1 MGLSTQSITLIS
13 ITGPCFVIDKAS
25 VGRRNVGEKMVEE
38 LRKRLG
44 DSLKVKTSNCEEL
57 RLTYFPAR
65 GRAEI
70 SRLILAH
77 AGVKFDDIRL
87 SGEDFAKVKPL
98 LPYGS
103 MPILEYK
110 GEVICESMAIAKFLA
125 ELCNVAGTT
134 ILEKAKAEEVVLAMN
149 GVFESVAKCLFAP
162 EGEKAGLKKKLIEE
176 TLPQKFGQL
185 EGRLCLNGG
194 QFFSGNA
201 LTFADIMLVVL
212 QDNLRSNV
220 IGAGDLIEK
229 FPKMCNLFQRV
240 TALPNIKAWR
250 GSRPIDPM
258 FNN

>member
-1 MGLSTQSITLIS
+1 MGLT
-13 ITGPCFVIDKAS
+13 
-25 VGRRNVGEKMVEE
+25 RRQLEGETRRWRKKMVEE

-44 DSLKVKTSNCEEL
+44 ESLKVKTSNCEDL

-77 AGVKFDDIRL
+77 AGLKFDDIRL
-87 SGEDFAKVKPL
+87 SGEDFGKVKPL

-125 ELCNVAGTT
+125 ELCNVAGNT
-134 ILEKAKAEEVVLAMN
+134 ILEKAKAEEVVLAIN
-149 GVFESVAKCLFAP
+149 GIFESVAKCLFAP

-194 QFFSGNA
+194 QFSSRSHQG
-201 LTFADIMLVVL
+201 ADRSRISELMLNI
-212 QDNLRSNV
+212 NL
-220 IGAGDLIEK
+220 ILLL
-229 FPKMCNLFQRV
+229 NLNRTSRV
-240 TALPNIKAWR
+240 PTYSTTDMSL
-250 GSRPIDPM
+250 STYL
-258 FNN
+258 

>member
-1 MGLSTQSITLIS
+1 MG
-13 ITGPCFVIDKAS
+13 IDKAS
-25 VGRRNVGEKMVEE
+25 VGRNVGHTKNGRGTEKASGREPKGEDEQLEGVEVD
-38 LRKRLG
+38 LLPR
-44 DSLKVKTSNCEEL
+44 
-57 RLTYFPAR
+57 PWPP
-65 GRAEI
+65 EI

-87 SGEDFAKVKPL
+87 SGEEFGKVKPL

-125 ELCNVAGTT
+125 ELCNLAGTT
-134 ILEKAKAEEVVLAMN
+134 TLNKAKADEIVLAVN
-149 GVFESVAKCLFAP
+149 GIFESVAKCLFAP

-201 LTFADIMLVVL
+201 LTYADIMLVVP

-229 FPKMCNLFQRV
+229 FPKMCNLYQRV

>member
-1 MGLSTQSITLIS
+1 MG
-13 ITGPCFVIDKAS
+13 IDLAS
-25 VGRRNVGEKMVEE
+25 VGRRGRNSHRQKMVEE

-44 DSLKVKTSNCEEL
+44 ESLKVKTSNSEEV

-70 SRLILAH
+70 SRLIFAH

-87 SGEDFAKVKPL
+87 TGEDFAKVKPI

-110 GEVICESMAIAKFLA
+110 GEVICESMAIAAFLA
-125 ELCNVAGTT
+125 DICNLAGTNAV
-134 ILEKAKAEEVVLAMN
+134 EKAKANEIVLAMN
-149 GVFESVAKCLFAP
+149 GLFETIANIL
-162 EGEKAGLKKKLIEE
+162 
-176 TLPQKFGQL
+176 
-185 EGRLCLNGG
+185 
-194 QFFSGNA
+194 
-201 LTFADIMLVVL
+201 LVVL
-212 QDNLRSNV
+212 QDNLRSAV
-220 IGAGDLIEK
+220 IGGGDVIEK

-240 TALPNIKAWR
+240 SCLPNIKAWR

>member
-1 MGLSTQSITLIS
+1 MG
-13 ITGPCFVIDKAS
+13 IDSAS
-25 VGRRNVGEKMVEE
+25 VGRKVRETCAEQKMVEE

-44 DSLKVKTSNCEEL
+44 ESLKVKTGNCEEI

-87 SGEDFAKVKPL
+87 TVEEFAKVKPI

-125 ELCNVAGTT
+125 ELCNLAGTST
-134 ILEKAKAEEVVLAMN
+134 LNKAKADEIVLAVN
-149 GVFESVAKCLFAP
+149 GIFESVAKCLFAP

-194 QFFSGNA
+194 QFFAGNA
-201 LTFADIMLVVL
+201 LTYADIMVVVL

-220 IGAGDLIEK
+220 IGGGDLIEK
-229 FPKMCNLFQRV
+229 FPKMCNLYQRV

-250 GSRPIDPM
+250 GLMPIDPM

>member
-1 MGLSTQSITLIS
+1 MG
-13 ITGPCFVIDKAS
+13 IDSAS
-25 VGRRNVGEKMVEE
+25 VGRKVRETCAEQKMVEE

-44 DSLKVKTSNCEEL
+44 ESLKVKTGNCEEI
-57 RLTYFPAR
+57 RLTYFPPR

-70 SRLILAH
+70 SRLILKH

-87 SGEDFAKVKPL
+87 TGEDFAKVKPI

-110 GEVICESMAIAKFLA
+110 GEVLCESMAIAAFLA
-125 ELCNVAGTT
+125 DICNLAGTNAV
-134 ILEKAKAEEVVLAMN
+134 EKAKANEIVLAMN
-149 GVFESVAKCLFAP
+149 GLFETLAKIMFSP
-162 EGEKAGLKKKLIEE
+162 EGEKAGIKKKLIEE

-185 EGRLCLNGG
+185 EARLCLNGG

-201 LTFADIMLVVL
+201 LTYADIMLVVL
-212 QDNLRSNV
+212 QDNLRSAV
-220 IGAGDLIEK
+220 IGGGDVIEK

-240 TALPNIKAWR
+240 SCLPNIKAWR

>member
-1 MGLSTQSITLIS
+1 MG
-13 ITGPCFVIDKAS
+13 IDKAS
-25 VGRRNVGEKMVEE
+25 VGRNGETCIKNGQKMVEE

-44 DSLKVKTSNCEEL
+44 ESLKVKTSNSEEL

-70 SRLILAH
+70 TRLILAH
-77 AGVKFDDIRL
+77 AGIKFDDIRL
-87 SGEDFAKVKPL
+87 TGEDFAKVKP
-98 LPYGS
+98 
-103 MPILEYK
+103 IL
-110 GEVICESMAIAKFLA
+110 
-125 ELCNVAGTT
+125 N
-134 ILEKAKAEEVVLAMN
+134 KAKADEIVLAIN
-149 GVFESVAKCLFAP
+149 GIFESVAKCLFAP
-162 EGEKAGLKKKLIEE
+162 EGEKAAMKKKLIEE

-194 QFFSGNA
+194 QFFAGNA
-201 LTFADIMLVVL
+201 LTYADIMVVVL
-212 QDNLRSNV
+212 QDNLRSSV

-229 FPKMCNLFQRV
+229 FPKMCNLYQRV

>member
-1 MGLSTQSITLIS
+1 MG
-13 ITGPCFVIDKAS
+13 
-25 VGRRNVGEKMVEE
+25 VEE

-44 DSLKVKTSNCEEL
+44 ESLKVKTGNCEEM

-70 SRLILAH
+70 SRLILKH

-87 SGEDFAKVKPL
+87 TGEDFAKVKPI

-103 MPILEYK
+103 MPVLEDK
-110 GEVICESMAIAKFLA
+110 GEVICESMAIAAFLA
-125 ELCNVAGTT
+125 N
-134 ILEKAKAEEVVLAMN
+134 ILI
-149 GVFESVAKCLFAP
+149 SP
-162 EGEKAGLKKKLIEE
+162 EGEKAGMKKKLLEE

-201 LTFADIMLVVL
+201 LTYADIMLVVL
-212 QDNLRSNV
+212 QDNLRSAV
-220 IGAGDLIEK
+220 IGGGDVIEK

-240 TALPNIKAWR
+240 SCLPNIKAWR

>member
-1 MGLSTQSITLIS
+1 MG
-13 ITGPCFVIDKAS
+13 IDSAS
-25 VGRRNVGEKMVEE
+25 VGRKVRETCTEQKMVEE

-44 DSLKVKTSNCEEL
+44 ESLKVKTGNCEEI

-70 SRLILAH
+70 SRLILKH

-87 SGEDFAKVKPL
+87 TGEDFAKVKPI

-103 MPILEYK
+103 MPVLEYK
-110 GEVICESMAIAKFLA
+110 GEVLCESMAIAAFLA
-125 ELCNVAGTT
+125 DICNLANE
-134 ILEKAKAEEVVLAMN
+134 IVLAMN
-149 GVFESVAKCLFAP
+149 GLFETIAKILFSP
-162 EGEKAGLKKKLIEE
+162 EGEKAGMKKKLLEE

-185 EGRLCLNGG
+185 EARLCLNGG

-201 LTFADIMLVVL
+201 LTYADIMLVVL
-212 QDNLRSNV
+212 QDNLRSAV
-220 IGAGDLIEK
+220 IGGGDVIEK

-240 TALPNIKAWR
+240 SCLPNIKAWR

-258 FNN
+258 F

>member
-1 MGLSTQSITLIS
+1 MG
-13 ITGPCFVIDKAS
+13 IDKAS

-87 SGEDFAKVKPL
+87 SGEDFAKVKTL

-185 EGRLCLNGG
+185 EGRLCLNGSSSLETLSPSPTSCSSSSRIT
-194 QFFSGNA
+194 SGP
-201 LTFADIMLVVL
+201 TSSVPEIS
-212 QDNLRSNV
+212 LRS
-220 IGAGDLIEK
+220 
-229 FPKMCNLFQRV
+229 FQRCAISTRV
-240 TALPNIKAWR
+240 TALPNVKAWR
-250 GSRPIDPM
+250 GTRPIDPM
-258 FNN
+258 F

>member
-1 MGLSTQSITLIS
+1 MGLT
-13 ITGPCFVIDKAS
+13 
-25 VGRRNVGEKMVEE
+25 RRQLEGETRRWRKKMVEE

-44 DSLKVKTSNCEEL
+44 ESLKVKTSNCEDL

-77 AGVKFDDIRL
+77 AGLKFDDIRL
-87 SGEDFAKVKPL
+87 SGEDFGKVKPL

-110 GEVICESMAIAKFLA
+110 G
-125 ELCNVAGTT
+125 
-134 ILEKAKAEEVVLAMN
+134 KAEEVVLAIN
-149 GVFESVAKCLFAP
+149 GIFESVAKCLFAP

-229 FPKMCNLFQRV
+229 FPKMCNLYQRV

>member
-1 MGLSTQSITLIS
+1 MG
-13 ITGPCFVIDKAS
+13 IDKAS
-25 VGRRNVGEKMVEE
+25 VGRNVGQKMVEE

-44 DSLKVKTSNCEEL
+44 ESLKVKTSNSEEL

-87 SGEDFAKVKPL
+87 SGEEFGKVKPL

-110 GEVICESMAIAKFLA
+110 GEVICESMAI
-125 ELCNVAGTT
+125 
-134 ILEKAKAEEVVLAMN
+134 
-149 GVFESVAKCLFAP
+149 AKCLFAP

-201 LTFADIMLVVL
+201 LTYADIMIVVL
-212 QDNLRSNV
+212 QDNLRSSV
-220 IGAGDLIEK
+220 IGAGDLIEN
-229 FPKMCNLFQRV
+229 FPKMCNLYQRV

>member
-1 MGLSTQSITLIS
+1 MG
-13 ITGPCFVIDKAS
+13 IDSAS
-25 VGRRNVGEKMVEE
+25 VGRKVRETCTEQKMVEE

-44 DSLKVKTSNCEEL
+44 ESLKVKTGNCEEI

-70 SRLILAH
+70 SRLILKH

-87 SGEDFAKVKPL
+87 TGEDFAKVKPI

-103 MPILEYK
+103 MPVLEYK
-110 GEVICESMAIAKFLA
+110 GEVLCESMAIAAFLA
-125 ELCNVAGTT
+125 DICNLAGTNAV
-134 ILEKAKAEEVVLAMN
+134 EKAKANEIVLAMN
-149 GVFESVAKCLFAP
+149 GLFETIAKILFSP
-162 EGEKAGLKKKLIEE
+162 EGEKAGMKKKL
-176 TLPQKFGQL
+176 L
-185 EGRLCLNGG
+185 EARLCLNGG

-201 LTFADIMLVVL
+201 LTYADIMLVVL
-212 QDNLRSNV
+212 QDNLRSAV
-220 IGAGDLIEK
+220 IGGGDVIEK

-240 TALPNIKAWR
+240 SCLPNIKAWR

>member
-1 MGLSTQSITLIS
+1 MG
-13 ITGPCFVIDKAS
+13 IDSAS
-25 VGRRNVGEKMVEE
+25 VGRKVRETCTEQKMVEE

-44 DSLKVKTSNCEEL
+44 ESLKVKTSNCEEI

-134 ILEKAKAEEVVLAMN
+134 ILEKAKAEEVVLAIN
-149 GVFESVAKCLFAP
+149 GIFESVAKCLFAP
-162 EGEKAGLKKKLIEE
+162 EGERAGLKKKLIEE

-185 EGRLCLNGG
+185 EGRWTS
-194 QFFSGNA
+194 FHRF
-201 LTFADIMLVVL
+201 
-212 QDNLRSNV
+212 V
-220 IGAGDLIEK
+220 IK
-229 FPKMCNLFQRV
+229 
-240 TALPNIKAWR
+240 
-250 GSRPIDPM
+250 
-258 FNN
+258 

>member
-1 MGLSTQSITLIS
+1 MG
-13 ITGPCFVIDKAS
+13 IDKAS
-25 VGRRNVGEKMVEE
+25 VGRNVGRQKMVEE

-44 DSLKVKTSNCEEL
+44 ESLKVKTSNSEEL

-87 SGEDFAKVKPL
+87 SGEEFGKVKPL

-110 GEVICESMAIAKFLA
+110 
-125 ELCNVAGTT
+125 
-134 ILEKAKAEEVVLAMN
+134 AKADEIVLAVN
-149 GVFESVAKCLFAP
+149 GIFESVAKCLFAP
-162 EGEKAGLKKKLIEE
+162 EGEKAGLEKKLIEE

-201 LTFADIMLVVL
+201 LTYADIMIVVL

-220 IGAGDLIEK
+220 IGGGDLIEK
-229 FPKMCNLFQRV
+229 FPKMCNLYQRV

>member
-1 MGLSTQSITLIS
+1 MG
-13 ITGPCFVIDKAS
+13 IDKAS
-25 VGRRNVGEKMVEE
+25 VGRNVGRQKMVEE

-44 DSLKVKTSNCEEL
+44 ESLKVKTSNSEEL

-87 SGEDFAKVKPL
+87 SGEEFGKVKPL

-110 GEVICESMAIAKFLA
+110 GDGICESI
-125 ELCNVAGTT
+125 
-134 ILEKAKAEEVVLAMN
+134 
-149 GVFESVAKCLFAP
+149 AKCLFAP

-201 LTFADIMLVVL
+201 LTYADIMLVVL

-229 FPKMCNLFQRV
+229 FPKMCNLYQRV

>member
-1 MGLSTQSITLIS
+1 MG
-13 ITGPCFVIDKAS
+13 IDSAS
-25 VGRRNVGEKMVEE
+25 VGRKVRETCAEQKMVEE

-44 DSLKVKTSNCEEL
+44 ESLKVKTGNCEEL

-70 SRLILAH
+70 TRLILKH

-87 SGEDFAKVKPL
+87 TGEDFAKVKPI

-110 GEVICESMAIAKFLA
+110 GEVICESMAIA
-125 ELCNVAGTT
+125 V
-134 ILEKAKAEEVVLAMN
+134 EKAKANEIVLAMN
-149 GVFESVAKCLFAP
+149 GLFETIAKILFSP
-162 EGEKAGLKKKLIEE
+162 EGEKAGMKKKLLEE

-201 LTFADIMLVVL
+201 LTYADIMLVVL

-229 FPKMCNLFQRV
+229 FPKMCNLYQRV